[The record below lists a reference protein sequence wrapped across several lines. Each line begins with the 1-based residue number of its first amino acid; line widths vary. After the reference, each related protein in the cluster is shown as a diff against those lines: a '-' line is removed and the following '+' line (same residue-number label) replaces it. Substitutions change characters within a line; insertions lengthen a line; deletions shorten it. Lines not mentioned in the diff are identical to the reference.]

1 VELCMFLGVD
11 KATRLQTAFLK
22 KCSDKYFMECFEGR
36 ITPTEYNLMLDK
48 RLLKDINQH
57 FIVDDEINEED
68 FLIILKN
75 YIEVK

>member
-1 VELCMFLGVD
+1 MTLEKKAVELCMFLGVD

-48 RLLKDINQH
+48 RLEKYIGIYLSH
-57 FIVDDEINEED
+57 Y
-68 FLIILKN
+68 KN
-75 YIEVK
+75 NIPRRE